1 MNQKSLNKIF
11 RMTQK
16 ELKASLK
23 EKLQR
28 RYETVIAEDGFLY
41 AEGNLPVILVA
52 HLDTVHHE
60 VPSIIYYSQEGRY
73 VMSPQGI
80 GGDDRCGV
88 IAILSI
94 LQETSLRPHVI
105 FCEDEEIGG
114 VGASKFCKKI
124 AEVKANYMIEI
135 DRKGDNDCVFYDCD
149 NPEFTEFV
157 EGFGFVTEWGSFS
170 DISIIAPHLG
180 IAAVNLSSGYYNPH
194 TNHEY
199 VDLVALR
206 NVIDKIKDM
215 LNTETSKFEYIEST
229 KTKGYLP
236 ASYYNELYRKYCSSA
251 YHDDDD
257 DDDYGYYGSTNYGKK
272 SETKKKKG
280 GKKDEVTIS
289 SKKCTCPEC
298 GSELNLW
305 TAYTD
310 ICYNCG
316 TLVNIESGDVVGNYY
331 EKFYS
336 K

>member
-11 RMTQK
+11 RMTQE

-28 RYETVIAEDGFLY
+28 RYETVIADDGFLY
-41 AEGNLPVILVA
+41 AAGEIPVILVA
-52 HLDTVHHE
+52 HLDTVHYE
-60 VPSIIYYSQEGRY
+60 VPSIICYSQDSRY

-105 FCEDEEIGG
+105 FCEDEETGG

-157 EGFGFVTEWGSFS
+157 EGFGFKTEWGSFS
-170 DISIIAPHLG
+170 DISTIAPHLG

-194 TNHEY
+194 TNYEY

-206 NVIDKIKDM
+206 NVIDRIKDM

-229 KTKGYLP
+229 KTKSYLP
-236 ASYYNELYRKYCSSA
+236 ASYYSDLYRKYYPSA
-251 YHDDDD
+251 YYGDDDD
-257 DDDYGYYGSTNYGKK
+257 DDDYYYSSRNYGKTEK
-272 SETKKKKG
+272 TKKKKG
-280 GKKDEVTIS
+280 GEKDEVIKS
-289 SKKCTCPEC
+289 SKTNVCPEC
-298 GSELNLW
+298 GGELSPW
-305 TAYTD
+305 TIFTD

-316 TLVNIESGDVVGNYY
+316 SLVNIESGDAIGNYY